1 MGDTPK
7 DVNGVAVEESL
18 PKLGHGMLEQFC
30 FPPGFINLNHGS
42 YGSLPIPVL
51 RATEKLAIEAEQRPD
66 LFLRNTAR
74 RLLEEVRARVAPV
87 VKADVEDCVI
97 LTNATHGVN
106 TVLFNI
112 EWQPGDVI
120 VQFSST
126 YGAVQRTIL
135 MTLDRTKGVELISIP
150 VTYPIKHSELL
161 ARFRSTLSSIPR
173 HDNQKVVALIDGIAS
188 KPGVRLPWEE
198 MVAMTKEFGVWSVV
212 DGAHLLGQL
221 PVDLKKTD
229 PDFWVS
235 NGHKW
240 LFSKRASAVFYVP
253 KRNQH
258 LIKFTL
264 PTSIGYVSDRD
275 AVPAAEGNE
284 RFVKLFEYCGTIDY
298 VPFLSITPALDF
310 RMSLGGEDRI
320 TAYCHNLA
328 VEGGKRLAEM
338 LGTEVMDKWGELT
351 ANMTNVR
358 LPMSPPGQLATDE
371 LRDLIFSMCD
381 QLTQERDLMVNLY
394 VHDDKW
400 WVRCSAQIWNELSD
414 FEKAGEILLEM
425 CKQKDVEMKRIASS
439 RVGRDATV
447 GETTVHKEEVLEDP
461 QP

>member
-1 MGDTPK
+1 MGDTAT
-7 DVNGVAVEESL
+7 DVNGVTDEDSL
-18 PKLGHGMLEQFC
+18 PKLGHSMLEQFC

-51 RATEKLAIEAEQRPD
+51 RAAEKMAIQCEQKPD
-66 LFLRNTAR
+66 IFLRNTAR
-74 RLLEEVRARVAPV
+74 RLLDDVRVRVAEFV
-87 VKADVEDCVI
+87 NADVDECVI

-112 EWQPGDVI
+112 EWQKGDVI

-135 MTLDRTKGVELISIP
+135 MTLDRTHGVQLISIP
-150 VTYPIKHSELL
+150 VTYPIKHSDLL
-161 ARFRSTLSSIPR
+161 ARFRSTLASIPR
-173 HDNQKVVALIDGIAS
+173 HTGQKVVALIDGIAS
-188 KPGVRLPWEE
+188 KPGVLLPWEE
-198 MVAMTKEFGVWSVV
+198 MVAISKEYGVWSLV
-212 DGAHLLGQL
+212 DGAHLLGQV
-221 PVDLKKTD
+221 PVDLKKTQ

-264 PTSIGYVSDRD
+264 PTSIGYVSPQDV
-275 AVPAAEGNE
+275 VPAAKGSE

-298 VPFLSITPALDF
+298 VPFLSIGPALDF
-310 RMSLGGEDRI
+310 RKSLGGEERI
-320 TAYCHNLA
+320 TNYCHNLA
-328 VEGGKRLAEM
+328 VEGGKRLAEV
-338 LGTEVMDKWGELT
+338 LGTEIMDTWGELT

-358 LPMSPPGQLATDE
+358 LPMSPPGALSTGE

-381 QLTQERDLMVNLY
+381 ELTDKRDLMVNLY
-394 VHDDKW
+394 VHDGKW
-400 WVRCSAQIWNELSD
+400 WVRCSAQVWNEISD
-414 FEKAGEILLEM
+414 FEKAGELLLEM
-425 CKQKDVEMKRIASS
+425 CKTKDEEMKQIA
-439 RVGRDATV
+439 ATRAT
-447 GETTVHKEEVLEDP
+447 GGKTTMIREEVAKTES
-461 QP
+461 